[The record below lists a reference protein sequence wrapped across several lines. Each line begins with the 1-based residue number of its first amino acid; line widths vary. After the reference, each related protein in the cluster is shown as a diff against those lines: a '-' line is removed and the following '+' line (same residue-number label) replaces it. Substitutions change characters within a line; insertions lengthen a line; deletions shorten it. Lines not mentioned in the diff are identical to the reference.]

1 VTNAA
6 PLAALL
12 ASSACLYIVVSRSGR
27 AWRGVV
33 AAAIFASTPLI
44 WRQYQ
49 GAPSTLYVLPVIAAW
64 LAAVAYF
71 QATGSPVALPAA
83 GALLGV
89 GVYTSAS
96 AAVMM
101 TVYLLLS
108 VAAVPAL
115 RRPPFT
121 ALALFVGA
129 FAATAAP
136 FALAMILHPDRFRD
150 IVNTAHLY
158 DANRFNVLQG
168 IREMTS
174 WLGLTARSEVYWDY
188 FNPAFLFLSPAVLL
202 WPLAVLLPL
211 GLYHVVDGEMTPVA
225 RLVLGGF
232 LAAPFVASLSAAAP
246 VPSRI
251 LWMTPFAA
259 ILAAYGL
266 QRLLSIGRASFDQ
279 LVTWSSG
286 H

>member
-1 VTNAA
+1 M
-6 PLAALL
+6 
-12 ASSACLYIVVSRSGR
+12 
-27 AWRGVV
+27 
-33 AAAIFASTPLI
+33 AAAILASTPLI

-49 GAPSTLYVLPVIAAW
+49 DAPSSLYVLPVIAAW

-108 VAAVPAL
+108 VAAVPEL

-121 ALALFVGA
+121 GLALFVGA

-136 FALAMILHPDRFRD
+136 FGLSMILHPDRFRD

-158 DANRFNVLQG
+158 DANRFNLLQG
-168 IREMTS
+168 IREMAS
-174 WLGLTARSEVYWDY
+174 WLGLTVRSEVYWDY
-188 FNPAFLFLSPAVLL
+188 FNPAFLFLSRAVLL
-202 WPLAVLLPL
+202 WPLAVLLPV
-211 GLYHVVDGEMTPVA
+211 GLYHVVDGQTTPVA
-225 RLVLGGF
+225 RLAVGGF
-232 LAAPFVASLSAAAP
+232 LAAPFAASLSAAPP
-246 VPSRI
+246 VPGRI
-251 LWMTPFAA
+251 LCMTPFAA

-266 QRLLSIGRASFDQ
+266 QRLVSIGGRGKIRATITEPRADR
-279 LVTWSSG
+279 
-286 H
+286 HIEPH